1 MDLGRVK
8 MEMSK
13 PSAPIETYKMTLSSG
28 GGNSGTLE
36 LAWENHVASVSFT
49 AK

>member
-1 MDLGRVK
+1 

-13 PSAPIETYKMTLSSG
+13 PSTPVETLKYTITG
-28 GGNSGTLE
+28 AGGNKGTIQ
-36 LAWENHVASVSFT
+36 LAWENHVASVPVT